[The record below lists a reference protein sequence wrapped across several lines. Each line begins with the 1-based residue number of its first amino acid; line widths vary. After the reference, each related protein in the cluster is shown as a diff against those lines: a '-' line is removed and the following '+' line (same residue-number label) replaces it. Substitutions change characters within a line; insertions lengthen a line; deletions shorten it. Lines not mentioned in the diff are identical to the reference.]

1 MESFDSIDCITI
13 ERFYQEFIASNR
25 AEIYRY
31 VALGLHRVDLDKM
44 EMRTVSSDGLA
55 GEAIKLVRSN
65 TH

>member
-13 ERFYQEFIASNR
+13 ERFFQDFIASNR

-31 VALGLHRVDLDKM
+31 VALGLHRVDLEKM
-44 EMRTVSSDGLA
+44 EVCEVSGDGLV
-55 GEAIKLVRSN
+55 GEAIKVVRSN